1 MKSFLKTVR
10 GLIHKLALVFGYI
23 IIVAAMY
30 GILLAALNAV
40 AEMNKTKDNK
50 KSIAM
55 SMDELEASLQDNE
68 DQWPYGPDESVKV
81 KIHSGNE
88 KWPYEITAEWWPEL
102 EKSVPFERF
111 SVLGIVGKA
120 SISISAPVLGSP
132 AVITT
137 QYFHVPDDILTSPT
151 SRSVEVMLSSLPQPS
166 LTGIKSPS
174 PYAWDTPILLEDVD
188 FDGALELIIINHG
201 QGQRMSHAFEVFDV
215 DVVNNTLVAT
225 IKSDPPFT
233 DLGVYTEFDSETK
246 TITSYLSGG
255 ACSSSWETYSMS
267 KGTST
272 SVQVID
278 YDYDDSGCFKYT
290 YIYEKT
296 DLGLSKVLL
305 KKELVE

>member
-23 IIVAAMY
+23 IIVAAIY

-50 KSIAM
+50 KSIVKI
-55 SMDELEASLQDNE
+55 DNE
-68 DQWPYGPDESVKV
+68 LVQWPYEPNESLD
-81 KIHSGNE
+81 INIAPANE
-88 KWPYEITAEWWPEL
+88 QWPYEISVQWWPER
-102 EKSVPFERF
+102 EKSRPYEGVNIPG
-111 SVLGIVGKA
+111 VVGRA
-120 SISISAPVLGSP
+120 TILISDPVSGSSST
-132 AVITT
+132 ITT
-137 QYFHVPDDILTSPT
+137 QYFHVPSKSLTPPKS
-151 SRSVEVMLSSLPQPS
+151 MLLEIALSDFPHPS
-166 LTGIKSPS
+166 LKASEDNISWG
-174 PYAWDTPILLEDVD
+174 TPLLLEDVD
-188 FDGALELIIINHG
+188 FDGDLELVIINHG
-201 QGQRMSHAFEVFDV
+201 KGQRGTHDFEVFDIGFV
-215 DVVNNTLVAT
+215 GNKLMAA
-225 IKSDPPFT
+225 IKNKPPFKAMNLLDT
-233 DLGVYTEFDSETK
+233 FDIEKK

-272 SVQVID
+272 PVQVID

>member
-23 IIVAAMY
+23 IIVAAIY

-50 KSIAM
+50 KSIVKI
-55 SMDELEASLQDNE
+55 DNE
-68 DQWPYGPDESVKV
+68 LVQWPYEPNESLD
-81 KIHSGNE
+81 INIAPANE
-88 KWPYEITAEWWPEL
+88 QWPYEISVQWWPER
-102 EKSVPFERF
+102 EKSRPYEGVNIPG
-111 SVLGIVGKA
+111 VVGRA
-120 SISISAPVLGSP
+120 TILISDPVSGSSST
-132 AVITT
+132 ITT
-137 QYFHVPDDILTSPT
+137 QYFHVPSKSLTPPKS
-151 SRSVEVMLSSLPQPS
+151 MLLEIALSDFPHPS
-166 LTGIKSPS
+166 LKASEDNISWG
-174 PYAWDTPILLEDVD
+174 TPLLLEDVD
-188 FDGALELIIINHG
+188 FDGDLELVIINHG
-201 QGQRMSHAFEVFDV
+201 KGQRGTHDFEVFDIGFV
-215 DVVNNTLVAT
+215 GNKLMAA
-225 IKSDPPFT
+225 IKNKPPFKAMNLLDT
-233 DLGVYTEFDSETK
+233 FDIEKK

>member
-23 IIVAAMY
+23 IIVAAIY

-50 KSIAM
+50 KSIVKI
-55 SMDELEASLQDNE
+55 DNE
-68 DQWPYGPDESVKV
+68 LVQWPYEPNESLD
-81 KIHSGNE
+81 INIAPANE
-88 KWPYEITAEWWPEL
+88 QWPYEISVQWWPER
-102 EKSVPFERF
+102 EKSRPYEGVNIPG
-111 SVLGIVGKA
+111 VVGRA
-120 SISISAPVLGSP
+120 TILISDPVSGSSST
-132 AVITT
+132 ITT
-137 QYFHVPDDILTSPT
+137 QYFHVPSKSLTPPKS
-151 SRSVEVMLSSLPQPS
+151 MLLEIALSDFPHPS
-166 LTGIKSPS
+166 LKASEDNISWG
-174 PYAWDTPILLEDVD
+174 TPLLLEDVD
-188 FDGALELIIINHG
+188 FDGDLELVIINHG
-201 QGQRMSHAFEVFDV
+201 KGHRGTHDFEVFDIGFV
-215 DVVNNTLVAT
+215 GNKLMAA
-225 IKSDPPFT
+225 IKNKPPFKAMNLLDT
-233 DLGVYTEFDSETK
+233 FDIEKK

-272 SVQVID
+272 PVQVID